1 MGEKSGGQEEGRLKG
16 TPVQRSSDVLDRG
29 YPKCRSPYGEPG
41 IALTGLHADT
51 GFLLHD
57 LQEVA
62 SYARTRDS

>member
-1 MGEKSGGQEEGRLKG
+1 MGEKNRGQEEGRLKG
-16 TPVQRSSDVLDRG
+16 TPVQRSSGVLDRATPNG
-29 YPKCRSPYGEPG
+29 GPPYGEPG

-51 GFLLHD
+51 GFLLHH